1 MNEISDS
8 PSVQPKKIQKTNS
21 GKSISD
27 LTTGKRKLG
36 ENETT
41 EKENYMEEETVS
53 SSEGNF
59 KKSLK
64 PMLKKG

>member
-41 EKENYMEEETVS
+41 ENYMEEETVS

-59 KKSLK
+59 KKV
-64 PMLKKG
+64 